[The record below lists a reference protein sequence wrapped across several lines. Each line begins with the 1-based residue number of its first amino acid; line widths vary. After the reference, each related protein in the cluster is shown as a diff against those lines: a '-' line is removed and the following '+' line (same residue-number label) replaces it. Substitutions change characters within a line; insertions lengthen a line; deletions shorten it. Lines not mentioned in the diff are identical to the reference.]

1 MTAQFKNN
9 ILTVFD
15 GKGNSLSYY
24 KDVDKW
30 RDIITN
36 KMVPYDDFLM
46 LNRIMK
52 MASDARREG
61 RVIKI
66 EQ

>member
-1 MTAQFKNN
+1 MKAHFKNN
-9 ILTVFD
+9 ILTVTNPKGESLCYLKD
-15 GKGNSLSYY
+15 G
-24 KDVDKW
+24 DKW
-30 RDIITN
+30 RDLVTH

-46 LNRIMK
+46 LNKIMK

-66 EQ
+66 